1 MSTSLKKAA
10 GYVAIFVLGF
20 LACAIIVKWTGT
32 PATTGG
38 ETIATTKSVGKG
50 SPLTNPGSNP
60 FATAAA
66 KVEKFVVSINTKGQP
81 IAGLPSWLAPFEL
94 GPSQEIIPEGHGSGV
109 IIRPDGYI
117 LTNNHVIS
125 GATTISV
132 TLSDGRQFPAKV
144 VGRDPKTDLAVI
156 KIPANRLPS
165 AVFLENPNELSV
177 GDWVIA
183 VGNPLALGPTV
194 TVGVVSAKERGP
206 LNIEGHVLEN
216 VIQTDAAINRGNSG
230 GALADINGNVVGI
243 NTAIASTNPGGGNIG
258 IGFAIP
264 SNTAKWVADQIV
276 KSGKVVR
283 PWIGIKY
290 TMLDDRVKAQ
300 LRSQG
305 EAVPPVTGALILE
318 VISGSPADR
327 SGLMPLDV
335 ITKVNGKSVKS
346 ASTISNTITSLNVGD
361 IVDMEIWQ
369 ARTKKTVK
377 IAVRTAEMPDTLR

>member
-1 MSTSLKKAA
+1 MNTGLRKFA
-10 GYVAIFVLGF
+10 GYVAVFVLGF
-20 LACAIIVKWTGT
+20 LACAVIVKWTEAPT
-32 PATTGG
+32 APGG
-38 ETIATTKSVGKG
+38 TIATTRSAGKG
-50 SPLTNPGSNP
+50 SPISKSGANP
-60 FATAAA
+60 FAAAAA
-66 KVEKFVVSINTKGQP
+66 KVEKFVVSINTKGRP
-81 IAGLPSWLAPFEL
+81 ISAGLPSWIPLDL
-94 GPSQEIIPEGHGSGV
+94 VPSQEIVPEGHGSGV

-117 LTNNHVIS
+117 LTNNHVIAN
-125 GATTISV
+125 ATTISV

-165 AVFLENPNELSV
+165 AVFLENPNELNV

-206 LNIEGHVLEN
+206 LNIEGQVLEN

-243 NTAIASTNPGGGNIG
+243 NTAIASTDPGGGSIG

-276 KSGKVVR
+276 RTGKVIR

-290 TMLDDRVKAQ
+290 TMLDETAKAR
-300 LRSQG
+300 LRARG
-305 EAVPPVTGALILE
+305 ESVPPVTGALILE
-318 VISGSPADR
+318 VVSGSPADR
-327 SGLMPLDV
+327 AGLMPLDV
-335 ITKVNGKSVKS
+335 IVKVNGKPVKS
-346 ASTISNTITSLNVGD
+346 ATTISNTITSLKVGD
-361 IVDMEIWQ
+361 IADMEIWQ

-377 IAVRTAEMPDTLR
+377 IAVRTAEMPSTLK